1 MKRGRPHSVLT
12 AGLPGTVWAGGTQ
25 GRAASQILGLLSFL
39 GDSPRCP
46 PSPPHPPPCLPG
58 TSSVSAEPPPHRSLL
73 PAGSHAS
80 PPPPAHGSETLFPE
94 GALYSSFIFR
104 GSANKFLPN
113 CPQTKKVHISALKV
127 TGGIADQA
135 WHICRPP
142 PELPTICSHGHPPPQ
157 LPASSS
163 GSCPSIFPTSLLTP
177 SLPPTCPRIPPPSL
191 S

>member
-1 MKRGRPHSVLT
+1 M
-12 AGLPGTVWAGGTQ
+12 
-25 GRAASQILGLLSFL
+25 
-39 GDSPRCP
+39 
-46 PSPPHPPPCLPG
+46 PPPAIEAGTASLGPDCWTSGNSLGWRNSRQGCLADPG
-58 TSSVSAEPPPHRSLL
+58 FAQFPGRFTSLPPLTPTPPALPPRDLFSLCR
-73 PAGSHAS
+73 A